1 MHEGLVGWVSAQDQV
16 FSTRKI
22 FARGG
27 RFNFSLTP
35 MGGWVGVKYEI
46 VIFFLLTG
54 GVSSSKRCCRRLEE
68 YSENVGYLKEQQ
80 HPHSNVVDDFNN
92 EQ

>member
-1 MHEGLVGWVSAQDQV
+1 VGSPVVKDV
-16 FSTRKI
+16 
-22 FARGG
+22 
-27 RFNFSLTP
+27 
-35 MGGWVGVKYEI
+35 VGD
-46 VIFFLLTG
+46 
-54 GVSSSKRCCRRLEE
+54 LEE